1 MERLGIFVGV
11 ACHKPWK
18 EHTESLAAFLQECSL
33 KYDIECLQVYGK
45 ELVDAQNQIADRFL
59 KTGKDYLLMIE
70 DDNWGFTLEM
80 LEALIKANA
89 YICGMKY
96 FSRHYPFVSMPLDF
110 FQHFEEEDD
119 KEYSMNILGHPEGG
133 YHTCGLTGF
142 GMTLIRKEVF
152 NELEEPYFRLNILTH
167 KSLRP
172 SYATDQDF
180 CKRLREKGILPV
192 GCFDYCVTHRNLNDE
207 TVEALREKADG
218 NDVLLR
224 RIRQNLE
231 NKELKKAG
239 ML

>member
-1 MERLGIFVGV
+1 MERLGIFVGI
-11 ACHKPWK
+11 ACHKPWR

-45 ELVDAQNQIADRFL
+45 QLVDAQNQIAERFL
-59 KTGKDYLLMIE
+59 NSGKPYLLMLE

-80 LEALIKANA
+80 LDALVDPGF
-89 YICGMKY
+89 YVCGMKY
-96 FSRHYPFVSMPLDF
+96 YSRHYPFVSMPLDF
-110 FQHFEEEDD
+110 FQHFQEEDD

-142 GMTLIRKEVF
+142 GMTLIKREVF
-152 NELEEPYFRLNILTH
+152 AELEKPYFRLNILSH

-192 GCFDYCVTHRNLNDE
+192 GCFDYCVTHRHLNDQ
-207 TVEALREKADG
+207 TVKELREKADG
-218 NDVLLR
+218 KDVLLR

-239 ML
+239 LL